1 MSGTGQV
8 QAANSSNA
16 SITTVPKRH
25 YLILDGL
32 RGVAAITVVIF
43 HLCEVYSYGNRLKL
57 IPGHAYLAV
66 DFFYLLS
73 GFVVAYAYDDRWARM
88 SQFDFYKRRLIRLQP
103 MVILGTTIGAA
114 LFYFP
119 AGQRYPQIAT
129 TPVWQVLLLMVMGY
143 VMLPVPI
150 PYRVHVKQEMFPLD
164 LAVWSLFYEYIANVL
179 YAVGLR
185 RLSNRALG
193 VLVFFCGILL
203 VQLAVFGG
211 QGDLIG
217 GWTVAPNQL
226 YFGMVRLLFPFFA
239 GILLMRCG
247 LRIHV
252 KGAFWICN
260 ALLLLAL
267 CMPRIG
273 GAEHLWQNGV
283 YEAFCV
289 IVLFPLIVAMG
300 ASERI
305 TDGVAIWLSRFF
317 GDLSYPLY
325 VTHVPLILI
334 FTTWVVDHKVP
345 AARGAVVG
353 TFVFLASVALA
364 YASLKLY
371 DEPVRRWLGRRFL
384 PRAQKASGG

>member
-1 MSGTGQV
+1 MSGTVEGQV
-8 QAANSSNA
+8 ADSSTAAIA
-16 SITTVPKRH
+16 AVPKRH

-43 HLCEVYSYGNRLKL
+43 HLSVVYSYGDRFKL
-57 IPGHAYLAV
+57 LFGHAYLAV

-73 GFVVAYAYDDRWARM
+73 GFVVAYAYDDRWGRM
-88 SQFDFYKRRLIRLQP
+88 SQADFYKRRLIRLQP
-103 MVILGTTIGAA
+103 MVMMGMTIGAL
-114 LFYFP
+114 LFYLP
-119 AGQRYPQIAT
+119 AGHRFPQVAT
-129 TPVWQVLLLMVMGY
+129 TPVWVVLLLMLMGY
-143 VMLPVPI
+143 VMMPVPVR
-150 PYRVHVKQEMFPLD
+150 YKVHGQQEMFPLD
-164 LAVWSLFYEYIANVL
+164 SFVWSLFYEYIANVL

-185 RLSNRALG
+185 KLSNRALG
-193 VLVFFCGILL
+193 VFVASCGVYLIH
-203 VQLAVFGG
+203 LAVFGG
-211 QGDLIG
+211 QGDLEG
-217 GWTVAPNQL
+217 GWSFSPSHLQ
-226 YFGMVRLLFPFFA
+226 FGFTRILFSFFA

-252 KGAFWICN
+252 KGGFWICN

-267 CMPRIG
+267 CLPRFG
-273 GAEHLWQNGV
+273 GAQHVWQNGV
-283 YEAFCV
+283 YESLCV
-289 IVLFPLIVAMG
+289 VVLFPIIVAMG

-305 TDGVAIWLSRFF
+305 TDGIAIQLSRFS

-325 VTHVPLILI
+325 VTHYA
-334 FTTWVVDHKVP
+334 FTNMYTAWVVDHKVP
-345 AARGAVVG
+345 AGRGAVVG